1 MEDYQAEKTKSILF
15 LSGITFE
22 DYESIEDRLDNQ
34 RLQLLYDESGSLK
47 YDNSKLL
54 KCDNL
59 ELLKCGD
66 LNMLKDNKI
75 ESYSAINYSDLCCW
89 NCTFMFNHEPI
100 FIPTHIKESANN
112 KLIFGQKGIMCSFN
126 CAMSVI
132 IDLTNDKSQKR
143 WKYVNNL
150 KILYFIKK
158 GIHIYDIKP
167 APSKILLKKF
177 GGPWTN
183 EVFLQELQK
192 IKKTEDH
199 NYKLMSH
206 TCDNIPEIL
215 SECDRID
222 YIYDNIQY
230 KNQIHTQKI
239 CDDETSKYDKN
250 VIILNNKSNI
260 CLSMCSN
267 EYINIL
273 INSE

>member
-1 MEDYQAEKTKSILF
+1 MEDYKAEKTKSILF

-22 DYESIEDRLDNQ
+22 DYESIEDKLDNQ
-34 RLQLLYDESGSLK
+34 RLQLLYDDSK
-47 YDNSKLL
+47 YDNLKTL

-59 ELLKCGD
+59 ELLKY
-66 LNMLKDNKI
+66 NKP
-75 ESYSAINYSDLCCW
+75 EQELHNVVSYSDLCCW

-100 FIPTHIKESANN
+100 FIPTHIKESANQ

-126 CAMSVI
+126 CAMSI
-132 IDLTNDKSQKR
+132 IIELTNDKSQKR

-167 APSKILLKKF
+167 APSKIFLKKF

-183 EVFLQELQK
+183 EMFLQELQK

-199 NYKLMSH
+199 NYTIIAH
-206 TCDNIPEIL
+206 TYDKIPKIISEHDRVDYVCDNIT
-215 SECDRID
+215 
-222 YIYDNIQY
+222 Y

-239 CDDETSKYDKN
+239 HNDEISTYDKN
-250 VIILNNKSNI
+250 VILLNNKSNI
-260 CLSMCSN
+260 CLSMVNNN

-273 INSE
+273 INK

>member
-15 LSGITFE
+15 LSGITFD

-34 RLQLLYDESGSLK
+34 RLRLINDDLSLLDYDDDSKILK
-47 YDNSKLL
+47 YDNI

-59 ELLKCGD
+59 DMKFEQ
-66 LNMLKDNKI
+66 
-75 ESYSAINYSDLCCW
+75 ESYNTDLCCW
-89 NCTFMFNHEPI
+89 NCTFVFNHDPI
-100 FIPTHIKESANN
+100 FIPTHIKESANQ

-167 APSKILLKKF
+167 APSKIFLKKF
-177 GGPWTN
+177 GGPWSN

-199 NYKLMSH
+199 NYKLMLH
-206 TCDNIPEIL
+206 TSETSDLL
-215 SECDRID
+215 SEGDRIESVCN
-222 YIYDNIQY
+222 NIQY

-239 CDDETSKYDKN
+239 CDDEISTYDQN
-250 VIILNNKSNI
+250 VISLNKKSNI
-260 CLSMCSN
+260 FLSMYSDN

-273 INSE
+273 IN